1 MRVWTVAEKVVMGG
15 AVVGCALSDGE
26 PTVGRT
32 PETIKAVLSNGLFI
46 KGVPIALLN
55 PAAAAAAV
63 RLL

>member
-1 MRVWTVAEKVVMGG
+1 M
-15 AVVGCALSDGE
+15 VGCALSDGE